1 MSTSKRPWVERFQSR
16 RVRRDALS
24 ALLLTALISVG
35 WAGNLRLFQDQ
46 RLTDPVSYWSDA
58 HFIGAV
64 VAASARGE
72 YSPFVSKMVPSLGA
86 PFIASWND
94 FPLSE
99 DWLFF
104 LTGQAA
110 RVLGTF
116 GAINAG
122 YWLGCVLAGL
132 SIFLVSRRLHRPR
145 EVSLMAGLLFGLT
158 TFVFYRGVHHYTL
171 VHYWVL
177 PWAVLVSFWSASR
190 AGIPLSSRRFK
201 TAAVTFLLVG
211 WSSPYYLFFFLQLF
225 GLSSLSHLGRRGRR
239 GHLLSP
245 VLLVLVG
252 MLSFLSVNLDS
263 ITFAWANGPN
273 REAVARSA
281 QDGEL
286 YALKPINLIIPGNN
300 HRFDFMKKL
309 AERRD
314 GASIAT
320 GEVPGPYLGF
330 AGAAMLLWL
339 LVHATL
345 AAGRRRMDF
354 GVSCALIVAWF
365 LIGHAVGGE
374 NSLLAV
380 FGFKLFRSVNRASIM
395 IFTVLLLFATWGLPR
410 LLRRFSPVA
419 RWAVALLIGVGGAF
433 EAAPVVA
440 DAASVASDRRLAE
453 SDRALVAKAEAA
465 LPVGAKVFQ
474 LPPMHFPEVGPSGG
488 VGSYELFRPY
498 FFSKTL
504 TFSHGDIKG
513 RPNADW
519 KFRVAALPVEQM
531 VNELKSN
538 GFSAIY
544 VNTKGYGDAAS
555 LVNAFVQQG
564 VTVIA
569 VADAQDSVFL
579 KL

>member
-1 MSTSKRPWVERFQSR
+1 MSKRARS
-16 RVRRDALS
+16 DLLAAL
-24 ALLLTALISVG
+24 ALTVLITVG

-46 RLTDPVSYWSDA
+46 RLSDPLSYWSDA

-72 YSPFVSKMVPSLGA
+72 YSPFASKTVPSLGA
-86 PFIASWND
+86 PFIANWND
-94 FPLSE
+94 FPLSD

-116 GAINAG
+116 GAINLG
-122 YWLGCVLAGL
+122 YLLGCVLAGL
-132 SIFLVSRRLHRPR
+132 SLFVVSRRLHRPR
-145 EVSLMAGLLFGLT
+145 DFSLMAGLLYGLT
-158 TFVFYRGVHHYTL
+158 TYAFYRGVHHYTL
-171 VHYWVL
+171 LYYWVL
-177 PWAVLVSFWSASR
+177 PWAVLVSFWAASR
-190 AGIPLSSRRFK
+190 AGIPLKSGRFRFG
-201 TAAVTFLLVG
+201 ALVFLIVG

-225 GLSSLSHLGRRGRR
+225 GLSFLSHLGRRGRR
-239 GHLLSP
+239 AHLLGP
-245 VLLVLVG
+245 LLLVLVG
-252 MLSFLSVNLDS
+252 GLSFLSVNLDS
-263 ITFAWANGPN
+263 IAFTWAHGPN
-273 REAVARSA
+273 REAVGRSA

-286 YALKPINLIIPGNN
+286 YALKPINLFIPGNN
-300 HRFDFMKKL
+300 HRFAFMKKL
-309 AERRD
+309 AEQRD
-314 GASIAT
+314 AASIAT

-330 AGAAMLLWL
+330 AGAVMLLWL
-339 LVHATL
+339 LVHAAL
-345 AAGRRRMDF
+345 AAGRRRIDF
-354 GVSCALIVAWF
+354 GLSCALIVAWF
-365 LIGHAVGGE
+365 LIGHSVGGE

-395 IFTVLLLFATWGLPR
+395 IFAVVLLFATWGLPR
-410 LLRRFSPVA
+410 LLRRLPPLA
-419 RWAVALLIGVGGAF
+419 RWVVALLIGVGGAF

-519 KFRVAALPVEQM
+519 KFRVAALPVDQM
-531 VNELKSN
+531 VKELKSN

-544 VNTKGYGDAAS
+544 VNTKGYGDTSS
-555 LVNAFVQQG
+555 LVTAFSQQG

-569 VADAQDSVFL
+569 VADANDSVFL